1 MKRGISS
8 AKNLVPFVS
17 CLADSGI
24 RFAFRY
30 YSQSFW
36 KRLTVAEARTLTGAG
51 IEIGIVYEDGPINV
65 NYFTSTRGQADAQRA
80 IGFAQAMR
88 QSPGTA
94 IYFAVDYDASLSHLP
109 AISAYFTAVRSQ
121 LDAAGYQVGIYAGG
135 TVCQTIKEN
144 QGLAAF
150 SWLAEST
157 GWLGSHTYT
166 TWDVK
171 QSVAHAPLCGLAG
184 PHNGE
189 EADYE
194 DNQAQDNFG
203 GFTLQ
208 PAAPQL
214 AAAIAFAPPAARK
227 LPAKAAKKRQP
238 AAKSKKKAGAAKKTT
253 GAKKTVATRKAATG
267 TKKPATKSTPKKS
280 VRKTPSKKKAV
291 KSKAPKKQSTRKRR

>member
-30 YSQSFW
+30 YSQSSW
-36 KRLTVAEARTLTGAG
+36 KRLTLAEAGTLTDAG
-51 IEIGIVYEDGPINV
+51 IEIGAVYEDAPLKV
-65 NYFTSTRGQADAQRA
+65 SYFTSARGHADTQRA
-80 IGFAQAMR
+80 IGFAQAMG
-88 QSPGTA
+88 QPSGTA
-94 IYFAVDYDASLSHLP
+94 IYFAVDYDATLSDLP

-157 GWLGSHTYT
+157 GFLGSHTYT
-166 TWDVK
+166 TWDIK
-171 QSVAHAPLCGLAG
+171 QSVAHVPLCGLAG

-208 PAAPQL
+208 PAAPQI
-214 AAAIAFAPPAARK
+214 AAMAFAEAAPRTA
-227 LPAKAAKKRQP
+227 PAKAAKKKQP
-238 AAKSKKKAGAAKKTT
+238 AAKAKNKAVTTKKAAPAKKTKVAKKSTT
-253 GAKKTVATRKAATG
+253 GARKSAKKSA
-267 TKKPATKSTPKKS
+267 PKKS
-280 VRKTPSKKKAV
+280 VKKTPAKKKAT
-291 KSKAPKKQSTRKRR
+291 KAKALKKQSTRKRR

>member
-80 IGFAQAMR
+80 IGFAQAMG
-88 QSPGTA
+88 QPSGTA

-109 AISAYFTAVRSQ
+109 AISSYFTAVRSK
-121 LDAAGYQVGIYAGG
+121 LDIAGYQVGIYAGG
-135 TVCQTIKEN
+135 TVCQTIKDN

-157 GWLGSHTYT
+157 GWLGSRTYS
-166 TWDVK
+166 TWDIK
-171 QSVAHAPLCGLAG
+171 QSVAHSPLCGLAG

-203 GFTLQ
+203 GFSLQ
-208 PAAPQL
+208 PAAPQIAAMVL
-214 AAAIAFAPPAARK
+214 AETATGTPPARTAK
-227 LPAKAAKKRQP
+227 KELLPSKAKKKAVVPKKITAAKTKAAKK
-238 AAKSKKKAGAAKKTT
+238 STT
-253 GAKKTVATRKAATG
+253 GARKSVKKLAPK
-267 TKKPATKSTPKKS
+267 KKPTKA
-280 VRKTPSKKKAV
+280 KAL
-291 KSKAPKKQSTRKRR
+291 KKQSTRKRR

>member
-30 YSQSFW
+30 YSQSSW
-36 KRLTVAEARTLTGAG
+36 KRLTLPEARTLTDAG
-51 IEIGIVYEDGPINV
+51 IEIGVVYEDGPTKV
-65 NYFTSTRGQADAQRA
+65 SYFTSARGQADAQRA
-80 IGFAQAMR
+80 IGFAQALG
-88 QSPGTA
+88 QPSGAA
-94 IYFAVDYDASLSHLP
+94 IYFAVDYDATLSHLP

-121 LDAAGYQVGIYAGG
+121 LDATGYQVGIYAGG

-144 QGLAAF
+144 QGLADF

-157 GWLGSHTYT
+157 GWLGSHTYS
-166 TWDVK
+166 TWDIK
-171 QSVAHAPLCGLAG
+171 QFVAHAPLCGLAG
-184 PHNGE
+184 PHNGV

-208 PAAPQL
+208 PAAPQI
-214 AAAIAFAPPAARK
+214 AAMAFAEAAPRTA
-227 LPAKAAKKRQP
+227 PTKAAKKKRS
-238 AAKSKKKAGAAKKTT
+238 AAKAKKKAVITKKTAAAKKTKAAKKTT
-253 GAKKTVATRKAATG
+253 TGTRKAA
-267 TKKPATKSTPKKS
+267 KKLAPKKS
-280 VRKTPSKKKAV
+280 PKKVPAKKKPT
-291 KSKAPKKQSTRKRR
+291 KDKALKKQSTRKRS

>member
-80 IGFAQAMR
+80 IGFAQAMG
-88 QSPGTA
+88 QPSGTA

-109 AISAYFTAVRSQ
+109 AISSYFTAVRSK
-121 LDAAGYQVGIYAGG
+121 LDIAGYQVGIYAGG
-135 TVCQTIKEN
+135 TVCQTIKDN

-157 GWLGSHTYT
+157 GWLGSRTYS
-166 TWDVK
+166 TWDIK
-171 QSVAHAPLCGLAG
+171 QSVAHSPLCGLAG

-203 GFTLQ
+203 GFSLQ
-208 PAAPQL
+208 PAAPQIAAMVL
-214 AAAIAFAPPAARK
+214 AETATGTPPARTSK
-227 LPAKAAKKRQP
+227 KEPLPSKAKKKAVVPKKITAAKTKAAKK
-238 AAKSKKKAGAAKKTT
+238 STT
-253 GAKKTVATRKAATG
+253 GARKSVKKLAPK
-267 TKKPATKSTPKKS
+267 KKPTKA
-280 VRKTPSKKKAV
+280 KAL
-291 KSKAPKKQSTRKRR
+291 KKQSTRKRR